1 MIVKK
6 LLDIMPDV
14 ELAPRVAL
22 LLLGANLHLPGRA
35 LQLVMQAFGSGLAR
49 REIGHHELLLIE
61 CFRARPDVLVS
72 IVRCLLRFPESRG
85 H

>member
-6 LLDIMPDV
+6 LPDIMPDV
-14 ELAPRVAL
+14 ELALRVAPL
-22 LLLGANLHLPGRA
+22 LLDANLHLSAREI
-35 LQLVMQAFGSGLAR
+35 QLVMQAFGSGLAR